1 MWFWK
6 PKNKK
11 NDPLLDIYSLNIS
24 VPKGNK
30 GFAVVCNMRFK
41 LEEGEILG
49 VVGESGSG
57 KSMIALAIMGLLPKE
72 AKILSGRIRFRG
84 EDLLEMSPE
93 KRRKLTGN
101 EIAMVF
107 QEPMTSLNPV
117 MRIGKQVEESLLLH
131 TDLNRREIHEQ
142 VIWALTEAEL
152 PDPEELC
159 KKYPHELSGG
169 MRQRVMLAMALVCA
183 PSLIIA
189 DEPTTALDVIL
200 QAQIIKLLKR
210 IHKEHKTSILF
221 ISHDLNV
228 VRELCSRVLV
238 IYEGCLVEEGDVT
251 DVLYHPSHSYTRR
264 LVASVPEAKH
274 FEPSGREI
282 LRLEHLDVF
291 YDVNSGLFRQ
301 KGKKHVIHDISLT
314 AYEGEILGI
323 VGESGCG
330 KSTLCKTILGLHSQY
345 TGTVWMEEDSRP
357 QMVFQDPFSSLNPAR
372 KIGWILE
379 ETLKLRGI
387 RDKEKR
393 KEMAAQMLTDIG
405 LAPSFAG
412 RRVRELSGGQRQRI
426 SIGAALL
433 MEPRLL
439 IADEPVS
446 ALDVTVQSQILNLL
460 LALHEKHR
468 MTMLFISHD
477 LSIIRRICRR
487 VAVIYKGEIVEEG
500 LSEDIYNAP
509 AHPYTKLL
517 LDAIVETRPEAE
529 AGEKG
534 EEAGERK
541 EEAKRE
547 RLADAGESLPAGFS
561 GCAFYPRCPRRSD
574 ACMAGRPQVSDF
586 GNGHTARCVDACR
599 YA

>member
-183 PSLIIA
+183 
-189 DEPTTALDVIL
+189 
-200 QAQIIKLLKR
+200 R
-210 IHKEHKTSILF
+210 
-221 ISHDLNV
+221 
-228 VRELCSRVLV
+228 
-238 IYEGCLVEEGDVT
+238 
-251 DVLYHPSHSYTRR
+251 HS
-264 LVASVPEAKH
+264 A
-274 FEPSGREI
+274 EPSSDR
-282 LRLEHLDVF
+282 
-291 YDVNSGLFRQ
+291 
-301 KGKKHVIHDISLT
+301 
-314 AYEGEILGI
+314 
-323 VGESGCG
+323 
-330 KSTLCKTILGLHSQY
+330 
-345 TGTVWMEEDSRP
+345 RP
-357 QMVFQDPFSSLNPAR
+357 
-372 KIGWILE
+372 
-379 ETLKLRGI
+379 
-387 RDKEKR
+387 
-393 KEMAAQMLTDIG
+393 
-405 LAPSFAG
+405 
-412 RRVRELSGGQRQRI
+412 
-426 SIGAALL
+426 
-433 MEPRLL
+433 
-439 IADEPVS
+439 
-446 ALDVTVQSQILNLL
+446 
-460 LALHEKHR
+460 
-468 MTMLFISHD
+468 
-477 LSIIRRICRR
+477 
-487 VAVIYKGEIVEEG
+487 
-500 LSEDIYNAP
+500 
-509 AHPYTKLL
+509 
-517 LDAIVETRPEAE
+517 
-529 AGEKG
+529 
-534 EEAGERK
+534 
-541 EEAKRE
+541 
-547 RLADAGESLPAGFS
+547 
-561 GCAFYPRCPRRSD
+561 
-574 ACMAGRPQVSDF
+574 
-586 GNGHTARCVDACR
+586 
-599 YA
+599 